1 MKRPTETRLR
11 DKTRI
16 RHIQKP
22 KKAITKRTMNAESSE
37 YKGKKRW
44 NRRTKDT
51 GSSKDQSK
59 INLEEQKLIYGPS
72 NF

>member
-37 YKGKKRW
+37 YKGKKR
-44 NRRTKDT
+44 
-51 GSSKDQSK
+51 
-59 INLEEQKLIYGPS
+59 
-72 NF
+72 